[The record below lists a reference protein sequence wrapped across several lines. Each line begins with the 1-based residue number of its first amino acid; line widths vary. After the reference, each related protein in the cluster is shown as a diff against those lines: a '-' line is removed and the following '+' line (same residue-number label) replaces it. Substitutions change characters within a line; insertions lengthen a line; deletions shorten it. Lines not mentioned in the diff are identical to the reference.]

1 LKWACVSA
9 AVHPRIR
16 GEHTHSLRR
25 RIVAGGSSPHTRGTR
40 PLGPGLDACGRFIPA
55 YAGNTGI
62 RRPGR
67 RRPAVHPRIRGEHWS
82 TIVSNDWTSGSSPH
96 TRGTRSRSR
105 FRVRHRRFIPA
116 YAGNTCTRRGRHTDP
131 AVHPRIRGEH
141 ETLTDIQR
149 AARGSSP
156 HTRGTPVRQRRLEG
170 GTRFIPAYAGNTLKP
185 AFCRS
190 RVPVHPRI
198 RGEHIIRLHAGARRY
213 GSSPHTRGTLP
224 PFALT

>member
-1 LKWACVSA
+1 LRRFIPAYAGNTKSLKWACVSA

-116 YAGNTCTRRGRHTDP
+116 YAGNTVATTARRRTS

-141 ETLTDIQR
+141 VTALDQPVDHG
-149 AARGSSP
+149 GSSP
-156 HTRGTPVRQRRLEG
+156 HTRGTRHPPGVPAWPR
-170 GTRFIPAYAGNTLKP
+170 RFIPAYAGNTRK
-185 AFCRS
+185 
-190 RVPVHPRI
+190 I
-198 RGEHIIRLHAGARRY
+198 
-213 GSSPHTRGTLP
+213 
-224 PFALT
+224 